1 MKTANLRDLVTQK
14 WHHQGVACNKPF
26 SSTKTTENAVSQTNG
41 TPENTHSLASLC
53 DLFKMVK

>member
-1 MKTANLRDLVTQK
+1 MKTPNLRDL
-14 WHHQGVACNKPF
+14 NNPF

-53 DLFKMVK
+53 DLIKMVK